1 VNRFWQSFFGHGLV
15 RTPGDFGS
23 QGEWPTHPD
32 LLDWLATEFVDSGWD
47 VKALVRRMVLSTTY
61 RQDSR
66 TTPEALAAD
75 PENRWLARGARF
87 RLSAEAIRDQ
97 ALALGG
103 LMAGRVGGPSVK
115 PYHPPGLYEQVVA
128 GSSANTYEQDH
139 GESLYRRTLYTY
151 WKRSVPNPS
160 LLMFDMP
167 FRETCTVR
175 RSRTTTPLQAL
186 NLLNDPTYV
195 EAARALAQRI
205 LREGGE
211 TAQARLSAGFRW
223 VTARS
228 PKPAELA
235 VLLSGLRRTETS
247 FRKNPSGAAEILSV
261 GESRFD
267 AGLDPAELAAWTLVA
282 STLLNLDE
290 TLTRE

>member
-1 VNRFWQSFFGHGLV
+1 
-15 RTPGDFGS
+15 
-23 QGEWPTHPD
+23 
-32 LLDWLATEFVDSGWD
+32 LLDWLATEFAESGWD

-66 TTPEALAAD
+66 TTADAMAAD
-75 PENRWLARGARF
+75 PENRWLARGTRF

-97 ALALGG
+97 ALALSG
-103 LMAGRVGGPSVK
+103 LLAGRVGGPSVK

-195 EAARALAQRI
+195 EAARALGQRMI
-205 LREGGE
+205 REGGGTPE
-211 TAQARLSAGFRW
+211 ARLAAGFQW

-235 VLLSGLRRTETS
+235 VLLSGLRRAESS
-247 FRKNPSGAAEILSV
+247 FRADAAGAVELLKV

-290 TLTRE
+290 TVTRE